1 MPYLQIFL
9 YVDVFFIGVLATIAV
24 RHGFAHLNLKKL
36 SLPKGHTASQ
46 GGHLP
51 PSVRE
56 HLLEEAQIGFRSV
69 LNQSAKELQKDLED
83 TATEINKLV
92 EKMGTEAVATEL
104 ERYRAKLEKLTEDA
118 EEKIG
123 GAGAEIAEHQ
133 GNLKAKLEEEMAAEK
148 QRLLA
153 QIDTRLADAVSSFL
167 IETMQHDVDLGAQTA
182 YITKML
188 EEHKQEFTKGVADE
202 AAAS

>member
-9 YVDVFFIGVLATIAV
+9 FVDVFFIGVLATIAV
-24 RHGFAHLNLKKL
+24 RHGFAHFNLKKL
-36 SLPKGHTASQ
+36 GLPKGHTTSQ

-51 PSVRE
+51 PAVRE
-56 HLLEEAQIGFRSV
+56 RLLEEAQADFQSV
-69 LNQSAKELQKDLED
+69 LNHSAKELQKDLEG

-92 EKMGTEAVATEL
+92 EKMGTEAVASEL
-104 ERYRAKLEKLTEDA
+104 ERYRAQLVKLTEAA

-133 GNLKAKLEEEMAAEK
+133 QNLKAKLEEEMAAEK

-202 AAAS
+202 AANS